1 MSRKLGSFVA
11 LCAVPLMLAGCGGGA
26 KDETATTETT
36 PAAAP
41 AAPAADAGG
50 VSGTV
55 TFAGTDTDTPI
66 AFSADPVC
74 ASMHKTPADNNEI
87 AAKDGKLGN
96 VFVYVKTGL
105 EGKTFP
111 APADKKELDQQGCLY
126 TPRVQGIQ
134 VGQPLTIKNTDATLH
149 NVHAL
154 ATTNPEFNQAQPNG
168 LPPFDKTFDK
178 QELMVHVKCDVHPW
192 MTAYVGV
199 LPHPFFATSG
209 EDGTF
214 AIKNLPP
221 GKYTLEAWHEK
232 LGTQDQE
239 ITVGPN
245 QTVTANFD
253 FKGK

>member
-1 MSRKLGSFVA
+1 MSRKLLCLVA
-11 LCAVPLMLAGCGGGA
+11 LGAVLALVGCGGGSKEEA
-26 KDETATTETT
+26 PAASST
-36 PAAAP
+36 PAAP

-50 VSGTV
+50 VTGTI

-74 ASMHKTPADNNEI
+74 AALHTSAPADTNEI

-111 APADKKELDQQGCLY
+111 APAEKKELDQKGCLY
-126 TPRVQGIQ
+126 TPRVQGMQ
-134 VGQPLTIKNTDATLH
+134 TGQTLTIKNTDTTLH

-154 ATTNPEFNQAQPNG
+154 PTANTEFNQAQAPG
-168 LPPFDKTFDK
+168 MPQIDKVFDK
-178 QELMVHVKCDVHPW
+178 QEVMVHVKCDVHPW

-209 EDGTF
+209 DDGTF
-214 AIKNLPP
+214 SIKNLPP

-232 LGTQDQE
+232 LGTQTQE
-239 ITVGPN
+239 ITVGPK